1 MTIRSGVAVL
11 ALTVAMLATAP
22 LDAAA
27 QRSGPKVDHHQH
39 LLSPGA
45 AEMLAGSATP
55 VTLPHAIKRLLDRR
69 TLAWNDPKALAQ
81 LYAEKAILTED
92 EQVVGR
98 AAVAEHVGTRFA
110 RPYKITPLAYSGA
123 ATSGQLAALYTRGE
137 GQERKT
143 VGIALITFAKERT
156 GRWVIG
162 SEAMKFPG
170 PGAYSPIDANQLVKL
185 LDEAE
190 IERAVVLSIAYMFES
205 PFRPNL
211 PNASAKL
218 RAENEW
224 TAAQVGRY
232 PARLIGFCSVN
243 PLTDTALPEVERCKN
258 VLKLS
263 GLKLHLGNSRVDFKN
278 PQHIDRVKR
287 VAAAANRLQLPIVAH
302 LWNGPEFGRQDAQ
315 LFLEQVLP
323 EAPDVTVQIAHLA
336 GGGPGWTDEALE
348 VFAEAV
354 ARRDPRTRN
363 LYFDLATVADLQS
376 HEQLQLLARRIRQI
390 GVERIVY
397 GSDAAFGGRNTPDQE
412 WGTFRGM
419 VPLTDAE
426 FAVIRENV
434 APYVR

>member
-1 MTIRSGVAVL
+1 
-11 ALTVAMLATAP
+11 
-22 LDAAA
+22 
-27 QRSGPKVDHHQH
+27 
-39 LLSPGA
+39 
-45 AEMLAGSATP
+45 
-55 VTLPHAIKRLLDRR
+55 
-69 TLAWNDPKALAQ
+69 
-81 LYAEKAILTED
+81 
-92 EQVVGR
+92 
-98 AAVAEHVGTRFA
+98 
-110 RPYKITPLAYSGA
+110 
-123 ATSGQLAALYTRGE
+123 
-137 GQERKT
+137 
-143 VGIALITFAKERT
+143 
-156 GRWVIG
+156 
-162 SEAMKFPG
+162 MKFPG

-323 EAPDVTVQIAHLA
+323 EAPDVTVQIAHMA